1 MPSKPVALVLSRLEN
16 VIETS
21 SGWTARCPAHD
32 DSMNSLS
39 VGEGSD
45 GRALVHCHAG
55 CEFNDVVAAM
65 ASDTRHGESEVVARD
80 LP

>member
-1 MPSKPVALVLSRLEN
+1 MASKPVQRVLDRLEN

-21 SGWTARCPAHD
+21 SGWTALCPSHD

-55 CEFNDVVAAM
+55 CEFSDVVAAM
-65 ASDTRHGESEVVARD
+65 GLRPRD
-80 LP
+80 LFPQKRGAR

>member
-1 MPSKPVALVLSRLEN
+1 MASKPVQRVLDRLEN
-16 VIETS
+16 VSEVS
-21 SGWTARCPAHD
+21 SGWTARCPSHD

-65 ASDTRHGESEVVARD
+65 GLRPRDMFPRKRGAR
-80 LP
+80 